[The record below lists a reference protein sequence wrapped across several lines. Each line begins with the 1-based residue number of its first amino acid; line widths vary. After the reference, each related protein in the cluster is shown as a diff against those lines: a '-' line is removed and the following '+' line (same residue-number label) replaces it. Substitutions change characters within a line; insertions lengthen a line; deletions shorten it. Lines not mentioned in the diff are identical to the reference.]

1 MYIGYCR
8 EAASLALR
16 GQLVYLL
23 IGYGGGQVGGIREL
37 NRFNVILVYS
47 EATRRAADA
56 QPVEISHRRI
66 IDVLVIYPLHFVHLQ
81 LALQFEGHQF
91 TR

>member
-1 MYIGYCR
+1 MIC
-8 EAASLALR
+8 
-16 GQLVYLL
+16 
-23 IGYGGGQVGGIREL
+23 
-37 NRFNVILVYS
+37 VYS
-47 EATRRAADA
+47 EATRGAADA